1 MKISNS
7 QLVKIFNGIG
17 KVREKKLPIKVGFAI
32 NKNMDA
38 LESVARAYE
47 VERSKILDK
56 YCKKDESGQLKTDG
70 SEYVIT
76 DKESYAEEINELLN
90 IENDIQVHTV
100 TIDEIEK
107 CDSDRYD
114 PLSPNELA
122 VLEFMI
128 GE

>member
-17 KVREKKLPIKVGFAI
+17 KVREKKLPIKLGFAI

-56 YCKKDESGQLKTDG
+56 YCEKYESGQLKTDG
-70 SEYVIT
+70 SEYVIA

-90 IENDIQVHTV
+90 IENDIQVHAV

-114 PLSPNELA
+114 PLSPNELS